1 VTKKPAALLRT
12 LLRYCRGCGLS
23 ANALAK
29 AAGVPQATLSRFLA
43 GQRSV
48 ALATA
53 ERLATYFELEL
64 QPRQRDAG

>member
-1 VTKKPAALLRT
+1 VTKPKPAAILPT

-29 AAGVPQATLSRFLA
+29 AAGVPQATMSRFLA
-43 GQRSV
+43 GQRSL
-48 ALATA
+48 ALVTV

-64 QPRQRDAG
+64 VPRRR